1 MVTKRFITVSASANV
16 DDTGRGT
23 GETNLAFHF
32 LDIQKKKKVYF
43 NVEICW
49 VINFQVDLLSI
60 FYNQFFIQIVTANT
74 QQSRWKVATFMWL
87 FSMLQY

>member
-32 LDIQKKKKVYF
+32 LDIQKKKK
-43 NVEICW
+43 
-49 VINFQVDLLSI
+49 SI
-60 FYNQFFIQIVTANT
+60 FQCRNSLGDKLSSGFIVNI
-74 QQSRWKVATFMWL
+74 L
-87 FSMLQY
+87 